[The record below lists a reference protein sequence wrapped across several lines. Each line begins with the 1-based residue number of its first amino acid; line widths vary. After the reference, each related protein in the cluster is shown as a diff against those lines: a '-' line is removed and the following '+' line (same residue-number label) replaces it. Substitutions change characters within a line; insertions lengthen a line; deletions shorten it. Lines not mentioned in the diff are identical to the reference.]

1 MTPLVINWLVPEP
14 FAGAG
19 GDIGLFRLIRYLAEF
34 GHYCRVYVVTY
45 DLMKEFNSEEIRNYV
60 RKHFGVTPAQY
71 HRFTG
76 SIEDADATLAT
87 FWPTVENLLT
97 LPNGGRRYYLVQDY
111 EPSFYPD
118 DPGPYA
124 RAENTYRAGL
134 HCITLGPWLAKLL
147 RERYHVTADH
157 FDFAVDKAVFY
168 PREVSR
174 DAARRVC
181 FYARPTTLRRSY
193 EMGLASLQ
201 IVKERLPEVE
211 ICFFG
216 SPELRPEPT
225 FPFRHCGIL
234 DEEGLANLFST
245 SDVGIVFSLSNPS
258 FVPLEMVAC
267 GCAVV
272 EIASERWQ
280 GVLTHD
286 ENASLV
292 QPNPVAIAKK
302 IIQLLT
308 NDDIRSRLIENG
320 LRLTQGMS
328 WSASARQVESVLLRD
343 AEAGR
348 NKNRAM
354 KLPSEGFTPLRY
366 GLGAWTEHIFFAYD
380 LVAQLKPRLLVE
392 LGTDRGESYFAF
404 CQSVLENGTGTK
416 CYAIDHWRGDPH
428 AGSYDETTF
437 QAVEAHNR
445 AHYGEFST
453 LLRSTFDAAAERFE
467 LESIDLLHIDGHHT
481 EEAVR
486 DDLETWLPKL
496 RPGGILLLHD
506 VTMRGRDFG
515 VWKVWTELQER
526 GRSATFEQSPGLG
539 VWEKPPAGPLP
550 PLLEKLFACGAAS
563 GDAAS
568 NVSPNESRILRDH
581 YRQCQADLQAKI
593 ARQWSDGTI
602 RSSPIAEETVIQIF
616 WSSDGSYSEEN
627 SADARLGHGDWKDV
641 AVRLPVTEQVTGLRI
656 DFLSALTNIEIAEI
670 AVEPLRG
677 EVMYRA
683 NRASE
688 FAAIRVLG
696 DCERH
701 SLEPFS
707 IVVTGVDPQLHLP
720 SLQATS
726 GPLLVRMRLRVKATK
741 S

>member
-1 MTPLVINWLVPEP
+1 MTSLVINWLVPEP

-34 GHYCRVYVVTY
+34 GHHCRVYVVTY
-45 DLMKEFNSEEIRNYV
+45 DLMKDFNSEEIRNYV
-60 RKHFGVTPAQY
+60 QKHFGTTPAQY
-71 HRFTG
+71 HRFAG
-76 SIEDADATLAT
+76 SIDDADATLAT

-118 DPGPYA
+118 EPGHYA

-157 FDFAVDKAVFY
+157 FDFAVDKEVFY
-168 PREVSR
+168 PREVAR
-174 DAARRVC
+174 DATRRVC
-181 FYARPTTLRRSY
+181 FYARPTTPRRAY
-193 EMGLASLQ
+193 EMGVAGLQ

-216 SPELRPEPT
+216 TATLTPAPS
-225 FPFRHCGIL
+225 FPITECGML
-234 DEEGLANLFST
+234 DEEGLANLFSS
-245 SDVGIVFSLSNPS
+245 SDVGVVFSLSNPS
-258 FVPLEMVAC
+258 FVPLEMIAC

-272 EIASERWQ
+272 ELASERWL

-286 ENASLV
+286 ENAWLV
-292 QPNPVAIAKK
+292 TPNPVAIANG

-308 NDDIRSRLIENG
+308 NDDIRSRLIQNG
-320 LRLTQGMS
+320 LRLTQDMS
-328 WSASARQVESVLLRD
+328 WSASARQVEAVLLRD
-343 AEAGR
+343 TEAGR
-348 NKNRAM
+348 ITTSET
-354 KLPSEGFTPLRY
+354 KLPSERFEPLRY

-380 LVAQLKPRLLVE
+380 LVAQLKPRVLVE

-437 QAVEAHNR
+437 LAVEAHNR
-445 AHYGEFST
+445 THYAAFST
-453 LLRSTFDAAAERFE
+453 LIRSTFDAAAERFGP
-467 LESIDLLHIDGHHT
+467 ESIDLLHIDGHHT

-486 DDLETWLPKL
+486 HDLEIWLPKL

-515 VWKVWTELQER
+515 VWKVWAELQER

-539 VWEKPPAGPLP
+539 VWEKPPVGPQSFV
-550 PLLEKLFACGAAS
+550 LEKLFAP
-563 GDAAS
+563 
-568 NVSPNESRILRDH
+568 PNESRALRNY
-581 YRQCQADLQAKI
+581 YRQRQTDLQAKM

-616 WSSDGSYSEEN
+616 WAGDENFSEEK
-627 SADARLGHGDWKDV
+627 SADARLGHDSWKEV
-641 AVRLPVTEQVTGLRI
+641 TVRLPAREPITHLRI

-670 AVEPLRG
+670 AVESPTG
-677 EVMYRA
+677 DVIYRA
-683 NRASE
+683 SSANE
-688 FAAIRVLG
+688 FAAIRLAG
-696 DCERH
+696 DCDRQ

-707 IVVTGVDPQLHLP
+707 IVVTGVDPQLHPP

-726 GPLLVRMRLRVKATK
+726 GPFLVRMCLRVKATK